1 MGYRHTTLPTSP
13 LDSNR
18 ALLTQA
24 HNLLIT
30 LCPNLR
36 AAKPLNQLRKQRRL
50 VSDVT
55 NHVEIVT

>member
-1 MGYRHTTLPTSP
+1 MGYRHTTLLPSP
-13 LDSNR
+13 LDSNQ
-18 ALLTQA
+18 ALLVQA

-36 AAKPLNQLRKQRRL
+36 AVKPLKQLKKRP
-50 VSDVT
+50 VTDVT